1 MGFGLML
8 WVWLPAHAGCV
19 TSGEFLSPPSLS
31 FFTDVAGACVLEPA
45 PPGLGPVC
53 PVSGETLGL
62 VGSCQEPSVVS
73 SPKGQSVQ
81 VQEWSRF
88 QYVVLTVADLFWA
101 LSPVGA
107 KSDS

>member
-1 MGFGLML
+1 MGFGLLL
-8 WVWLPAHAGCV
+8 WVWLLTHAGCV
-19 TSGEFLSPPSLS
+19 TSGEFLSPPSLPC
-31 FFTDVAGACVLEPA
+31 FTDVAGACILEPA

-62 VGSCQEPSVVS
+62 AGSGQEPSGVS
-73 SPKGQSVQ
+73 SPKGPSIQ

-88 QYVVLTVADLFWA
+88 QNIVLTAADLFWA
-101 LSPVGA
+101 LSPAGA